1 MNYIDIVNTL
11 YSSLI
16 LKYKIIGIKLIKS
29 KEEYEKINF
38 KEPIKALNYCAMV
51 RMAAIGSCYK
61 AKEDNFKCKSAPRV
75 LGINPDDTLNNKG
88 QRWASWGLYKDEKMA
103 LDVRLKL
110 NYFKEKNYGVT
121 IAPIEKYENAPDVI
135 IFICNP
141 YNAMRIFQGYTYSYG
156 ICDNLEVIGN
166 QAICYESTTRIL
178 QNKNISISFLCIGTR
193 HKAGWSDDDMS
204 IGINKKCLEG
214 IASGILNTINPMEHD
229 KKKKIIKEKL
239 NLNNINYKIEYS
251 CNYYKKA

>member
-51 RMAAIGSCYK
+51 RMAAMGSCYK

-88 QRWASWGLYKDEKMA
+88 QRWASWGLYKDE
-103 LDVRLKL
+103 
-110 NYFKEKNYGVT
+110 
-121 IAPIEKYENAPDVI
+121 
-135 IFICNP
+135 
-141 YNAMRIFQGYTYSYG
+141 
-156 ICDNLEVIGN
+156 
-166 QAICYESTTRIL
+166 
-178 QNKNISISFLCIGTR
+178 
-193 HKAGWSDDDMS
+193 
-204 IGINKKCLEG
+204 
-214 IASGILNTINPMEHD
+214 
-229 KKKKIIKEKL
+229 
-239 NLNNINYKIEYS
+239 
-251 CNYYKKA
+251 